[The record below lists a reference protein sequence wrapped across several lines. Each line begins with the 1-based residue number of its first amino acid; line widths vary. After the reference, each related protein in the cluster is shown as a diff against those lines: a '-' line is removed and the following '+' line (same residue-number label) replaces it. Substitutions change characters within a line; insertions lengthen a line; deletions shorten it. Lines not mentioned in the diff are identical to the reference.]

1 MAGCVTVERFARL
14 HAGSSEGVKV
24 RARIV
29 AWWTV
34 VIWIFSGLPASA
46 EESARG
52 LLWEVVSPR
61 TTVYLLGTIHVGT
74 ADLYPLPPAIEKAYD
89 AATVLAV
96 EADLSATDS
105 IGGATAAAMYRPP
118 DNLERHV
125 PAQLFRDVGDILRA
139 YGLPPELG
147 RIMKPHMLSM
157 TLTMIEGAR
166 SGLDP
171 GLGIDLHLVQRAHR
185 DGKRVLELESVAGQI
200 AMLESM
206 PEDVQV
212 AMLQAAIDGIR
223 AGTLGSEMMA
233 LLEAWKSGDAGE
245 LEQVAMRDLEE
256 MPPHIADTLKQVLY
270 DDRNAT
276 MADRVAA
283 FLEGPDVVL
292 VAVGAGHMIGDDGV
306 VARLAARGF
315 KVRQH

>member
-1 MAGCVTVERFARL
+1 M
-14 HAGSSEGVKV
+14 

-34 VIWIFSGLPASA
+34 VICICSGLPAGA
-46 EESARG
+46 AESARG
-52 LLWEVVSPR
+52 FLWEVVSPR

-74 ADLYPLPPAIEKAYD
+74 ADLYPLPLAIEKAYD
-89 AATVLAV
+89 AATILAV
-96 EADLSATDS
+96 EADISAMDS
-105 IGGATAAAMYRPP
+105 IAGAAATAMYRPP

-125 PAQLFRDVGDILRA
+125 PAPLFRDVADVLRA
-139 YGLPPELG
+139 YGLPAELG
-147 RIMKPHMLSM
+147 RAMKPHMLSM
-157 TLTMIEGAR
+157 TLTMIEGSRA
-166 SGLDP
+166 GLDP

-212 AMLQAAIDGIR
+212 ALLQAAIDGIR
-223 AGTLGSEMMA
+223 DGTLGRDMMA
-233 LLEAWKSGDAGE
+233 LLEAWRSGDAGE
-245 LEQVAMRDLEE
+245 LERVAMRDLEE

-276 MADRVAA
+276 MADRVAT
-283 FLEGPDVVL
+283 FLDGPDVVL
-292 VAVGAGHMIGDDGV
+292 VAVGAGHMIGDDGI